1 VNTPVFKNRNENE
14 KDNQFAVNNKPII
27 SSFAAQFAP

>member
-1 VNTPVFKNRNENE
+1 VDTPVFKNRNEQDKE
-14 KDNQFAVNNKPII
+14 MKFAINVKPMI